1 MPITLCVHLTLIKV
15 QTNPIIANFY
25 KLFSLIQIDSNSR
38 DNSKH
43 KNWNFRHH
51 EPKNYGIR
59 VFFQLTHFS
68 SFKFKLIPILE
79 PKFSLEIN
87 SCDIKVIITLKFESF
102 SWSIQW
108 NSTWFKPI
116 PVLGP
121 TGNPIFRFY
130 VIENLGTISYK
141 PLQLLLQKWH
151 FSDKNSAITRRGI
164 KISKNGLH
172 PRIRRTILHRHTNF
186 QPNLSHSG
194 NHLFPVDTLTELKF
208 S

>member
-1 MPITLCVHLTLIKV
+1 MPISTSYSVWFKSIPIQETISSIKIETFNI
-15 QTNPIIANFY
+15 TNLRTMEFECF
-25 KLFSLIQIDSNSR
+25 L
-38 DNSKH
+38 
-43 KNWNFRHH
+43 
-51 EPKNYGIR
+51 
-59 VFFQLTHFS
+59 QLTHFN
-68 SFKFKLIPILE
+68 SFKFELIPILE

-87 SCDIKVIITLKFESF
+87 SSLIKVIITLKFESV

-116 PVLGP
+116 PVLES
-121 TGNPIFRFY
+121 TGNPIFWFY

-151 FSDKNSAITRRGI
+151 FSDKNSAITRQGI

-172 PRIRRTILHRHTNF
+172 PRIRRAILHRHTNF

-194 NHLFPVDTLTELKF
+194 NHLFPVDTLPIRYIQW
-208 S
+208 

>member
-1 MPITLCVHLTLIKV
+1 MEFEC
-15 QTNPIIANFY
+15 
-25 KLFSLIQIDSNSR
+25 
-38 DNSKH
+38 
-43 KNWNFRHH
+43 
-51 EPKNYGIR
+51 
-59 VFFQLTHFS
+59 FFQLTHFS

-121 TGNPIFRFY
+121 TGNPIFWFY

-172 PRIRRTILHRHTNF
+172 PRIRRAILHRHTNF

-194 NHLFPVDTLTELKF
+194 NHLFPVDTLSTAISLFVTAYLNLRTESVPKRFLKYLSQRLLTCTLF
-208 S
+208 PREISLLTRIRNFISSAET

>member
-1 MPITLCVHLTLIKV
+1 MEFEC
-15 QTNPIIANFY
+15 
-25 KLFSLIQIDSNSR
+25 
-38 DNSKH
+38 
-43 KNWNFRHH
+43 
-51 EPKNYGIR
+51 
-59 VFFQLTHFS
+59 FFQFTHFS

-172 PRIRRTILHRHTNF
+172 PRIRRAILHRHTNF

-194 NHLFPVDTLTELKF
+194 NHLFPVDTLPWDPESVLCSFRISAKKLNLF
-208 S
+208 LVGAEPCSWSDCHQMVDNARGGNWDWRK